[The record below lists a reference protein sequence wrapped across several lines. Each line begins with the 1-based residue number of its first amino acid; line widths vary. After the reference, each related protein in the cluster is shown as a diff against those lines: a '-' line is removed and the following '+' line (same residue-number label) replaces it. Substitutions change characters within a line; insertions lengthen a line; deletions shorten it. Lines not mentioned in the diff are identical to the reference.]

1 MKFPT
6 PVALCIFLALTA
18 CSDSNDNVQVAVTY
32 PNDSR
37 LHLNQIQV
45 MGTHNSYHPY
55 PAQEPMATVIRE
67 QYSFYPSLVGD
78 YRHKSLYEQLDKL
91 GVRHIELD
99 VNSDPEGGN
108 FSERPL
114 LATIG
119 NDTATGIP
127 QLDQPGL
134 KVFHV
139 PQIDAESTCPLFTDC
154 LKEIKQWSDEHPG
167 HVAIIIMIE
176 IKDTDFFNTATY
188 LPMTNW
194 QVEDYDGLDAEI
206 RSVFPAEQLITPDDV
221 RGNFATLNEAI
232 LTAGWPT
239 LADTRGKVMFTNCNC
254 TSPEPDRH
262 RLDYEI
268 GHENLE
274 GRILFPN
281 SAPGN
286 PDSAV
291 VHLESPQT
299 DQEEIKR
306 LVDLGYFIRTRADA
320 NAREAVANDTSRR
333 DAAFSSGSQYIATDF
348 PEPSVTAAPDYA
360 VQLPGG
366 TPARCNPINAP
377 DWCRSED
384 IENPAQLR
392 HQVHQ

>member
-1 MKFPT
+1 MNPIVKL
-6 PVALCIFLALTA
+6 ALCGTIALTA
-18 CSDSNDNVQVAVTY
+18 CSNGNDQSSIAY
-32 PNDSR
+32 PNDTKLR
-37 LHLNQIQV
+37 LNQIQV

-55 PAQEPMATVIRE
+55 PAQEPMATVVRE
-67 QYSFYPSLVGD
+67 QYPFYPGLAGD
-78 YRHKSLYEQLDKL
+78 YRHKSLYEQLDRL

-99 VNSDPEGGN
+99 VNKDPDGGN

-119 NDTATGIP
+119 EDTATGIP
-127 QLDQPGL
+127 ELDLPGL
-134 KVFHV
+134 KVLHV
-139 PQIDAESTCPLFTDC
+139 PQIDAESTCHRFTDC
-154 LKEIKQWSDEHPG
+154 LAEIKRWSDEHPG
-167 HVAIIIMIE
+167 HVPIIIMIE

-188 LPMTNW
+188 LPMTPW
-194 QVEDYDGLDAEI
+194 LVEDYYTLDAEI

-239 LADTRGKVMFTNCNC
+239 LGETRGKVMFTNCNC

-262 RLDYEI
+262 RLDYEV

-291 VHLESPQT
+291 VHLEEPEAS
-299 DQEEIKR
+299 QEEIKR
-306 LVDLGYFIRTRADA
+306 LVALGYFIRTRADA
-320 NAREAVANDTSRR
+320 NTKEALVNDISRR

-348 PEPSVTAAPDYA
+348 PEPSVTADPEYFVQIPD
-360 VQLPGG
+360 G
-366 TPARCNPINAP
+366 TPARCNPVNAP
-377 DWCRSED
+377 SWCRPED
-384 IENPAQLR
+384 IENPAFLAVGR
-392 HQVHQ
+392 K